1 MKDIAFDLDDV
12 ICWHHPDYDE
22 VGVDKYYHCEPIE
35 SGVELVNEYYDKGY
49 RIIIY
54 TARGMGAYDGNVNL
68 VYERLYDLTFNH
80 LKEWGVKFHRL
91 VMGKL
96 SYDLLI
102 DDKAI
107 SSYLATRER
116 VDEFLE
122 DQYIP

>member
-1 MKDIAFDLDDV
+1 MKTIAFDLDDV
-12 ICWHHPDYDE
+12 ICWHHSDYDHL
-22 VGVDKYYHCEPIE
+22 GIGKYRHCEPIE
-35 SGVELVNEYYDKGY
+35 SGVELANEYYDKGY
-49 RIIIY
+49 KIIIY
-54 TARGMGAYDGNVNL
+54 TARGMGIYNGDVNL
-68 VYERLYDLTFNH
+68 VYENLYDLTHSH
-80 LKEWGVKFHRL
+80 LIEWKVKFHRL

>member
-1 MKDIAFDLDDV
+1 MKTIAFDLDDV

-107 SSYLATRER
+107 SSFLATRARIE
-116 VDEFLE
+116 EYFQE
-122 DQYIP
+122 

>member
-1 MKDIAFDLDDV
+1 MKTIAFDLDDV
-12 ICWHHPDYDE
+12 ICWHHSDYDKL
-22 VGVDKYYHCEPIE
+22 GIGKYRHCEPIE
-35 SGVELVNEYYDKGY
+35 SGVDLVNEYYDKGY

-107 SSYLATRER
+107 SSFLATRER
-116 VDEFLE
+116 IEEYFQE
-122 DQYIP
+122 

>member
-1 MKDIAFDLDDV
+1 MKTIAFDLDDV

-96 SYDLLI
+96 SYELLI

-107 SSYLATRER
+107 SSFLATRER
-116 VDEFLE
+116 IEEYFQE
-122 DQYIP
+122 

>member
-1 MKDIAFDLDDV
+1 MKTIAFDLDDV

-22 VGVDKYYHCEPIE
+22 FGVDKYYHCEPIE

-54 TARGMGAYDGNVNL
+54 TARGMGAYKGNVNL

-80 LKEWGVKFHRL
+80 LNEWGVKFHRL

-96 SYDLLI
+96 DYDLLI

-107 SSYLATRER
+107 SSFLATRER
-116 VDEFLE
+116 IEEYFQE
-122 DQYIP
+122 

>member
-1 MKDIAFDLDDV
+1 MKTIAFDLDDV

-49 RIIIY
+49 RIVIY
-54 TARGMGAYDGNVNL
+54 TARGMGAYKGNVNL
-68 VYERLYDLTFNH
+68 IYERLYDLTFNH
-80 LKEWGVKFHRL
+80 LNEWGVKFHRL

-107 SSYLATRER
+107 SSFLATRER
-116 VDEFLE
+116 IEEYFQE
-122 DQYIP
+122 

>member
-1 MKDIAFDLDDV
+1 MKTIAFDLDDV

-54 TARGMGAYDGNVNL
+54 TARGMGAYKGNVNL

-80 LKEWGVKFHRL
+80 LNEWGVKFHRL

-107 SSYLATRER
+107 SSFLATRER
-116 VDEFLE
+116 IEEYFQE
-122 DQYIP
+122 

>member
-107 SSYLATRER
+107 SSFLATRER
-116 VDEFLE
+116 IEEYFQE
-122 DQYIP
+122 

>member
-1 MKDIAFDLDDV
+1 MKTIAFDLDDV

-54 TARGMGAYDGNVNL
+54 TARGMGIYNGNVNL
-68 VYERLYDLTFNH
+68 VYENLYDLTYSH
-80 LKEWGVKFHRL
+80 LIEWKVKFHRL

-122 DQYIP
+122 EI

>member
-1 MKDIAFDLDDV
+1 MKTIAFDLDDV

-54 TARGMGAYDGNVNL
+54 TARGMGAYKGNVNL
-68 VYERLYDLTFNH
+68 IYERLYDLTFNH
-80 LKEWGVKFHRL
+80 LNEWGVKFHRL

-96 SYDLLI
+96 DYDLLI

-107 SSYLATRER
+107 SSFLATRER
-116 VDEFLE
+116 IEEYFQE
-122 DQYIP
+122 

>member
-1 MKDIAFDLDDV
+1 MKTIAFDLDDV
-12 ICWHHPDYDE
+12 ICCHHPDYDE

-35 SGVELVNEYYDKGY
+35 SGVELVSEYYDKGY

-54 TARGMGAYDGNVNL
+54 TARGMGAYKGNVNL

-80 LKEWGVKFHRL
+80 LNEWGVKFHRL

-107 SSYLATRER
+107 SSFLATRER
-116 VDEFLE
+116 IEEYFQE
-122 DQYIP
+122 

>member
-1 MKDIAFDLDDV
+1 MKTIPFDLDDV

-107 SSYLATRER
+107 NSFLATRER
-116 VDEFLE
+116 IEEYFQE
-122 DQYIP
+122 

>member
-1 MKDIAFDLDDV
+1 MKTIAFDLDDV

-122 DQYIP
+122 EI